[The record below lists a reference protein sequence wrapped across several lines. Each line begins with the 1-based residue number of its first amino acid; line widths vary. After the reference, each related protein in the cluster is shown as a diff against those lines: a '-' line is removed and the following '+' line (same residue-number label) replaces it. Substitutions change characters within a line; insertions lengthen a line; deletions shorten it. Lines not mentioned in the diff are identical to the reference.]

1 MFNCDQ
7 VSHKNRAKEGGNITS
22 SLTNNAFVRY
32 NKQGISCVNLE
43 GKGKWVGVTKS
54 QKAEGCCGSENGGG
68 VVVVIVHF
76 GLEGCGMF
84 WIGWRTLT
92 WGGVWMRVVWCD
104 EVSKG
109 S

>member
-1 MFNCDQ
+1 MG
-7 VSHKNRAKEGGNITS
+7 EE
-22 SLTNNAFVRY
+22 L
-32 NKQGISCVNLE
+32 
-43 GKGKWVGVTKS
+43 
-54 QKAEGCCGSENGGG
+54 GG

-104 EVSKG
+104 EANKG